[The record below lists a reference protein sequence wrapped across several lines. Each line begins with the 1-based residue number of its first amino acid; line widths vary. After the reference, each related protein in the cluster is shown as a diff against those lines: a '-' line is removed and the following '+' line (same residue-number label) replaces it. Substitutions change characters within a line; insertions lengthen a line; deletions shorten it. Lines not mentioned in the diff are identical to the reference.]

1 MFWSKFSSLCAQ
13 RGMSPNAVA
22 RELKI
27 PSGSITAWK
36 SGSEPRNK
44 TVVKIA
50 EYFEVSVDFF
60 VGNRVE
66 QKEKPDLREEIGP
79 NKAKLLEETADMS
92 DAEQAMV
99 LEYIQKIKSL
109 RG

>member
-1 MFWSKFSSLCAQ
+1 MFWSKFSALCAQ
-13 RGMSPNAVA
+13 HGVSPNAVA

-50 EYFEVSVDFF
+50 EYFGVSVEFF
-60 VGNRVE
+60 VGNSVE
-66 QKEKPDLREEIGP
+66 QKEKPSTENGERLFSYSDLEILDAIKRADEKDR
-79 NKAKLLEETADMS
+79 KAIRVILGIE
-92 DAEQAMV
+92 
-99 LEYIQKIKSL
+99 
-109 RG
+109 